1 MKPKSGTGYMRRIF
15 FINFGGTPYCVTLHT
30 TCLAISFLWMHYCMM
45 CQVHTPDVLMKCVFI
60 TEKFFSL
67 CFHTSTPL
75 TSYVELDLVHF
86 SFLPWVDLG
95 AKWQPINMWEWFCSL
110 GVVVQ
115 QPTERFYRTSLW
127 FSVFALSTR
136 VKHQRRELTIF
147 SHNRSLCL
155 FLASGLTL

>member
-1 MKPKSGTGYMRRIF
+1 MRRIF
-15 FINFGGTPYCVTLHT
+15 FINCGGTPYCVTLYT
-30 TCLAISFLWMHYCMM
+30 TCMSISLFLFLWMHYDM
-45 CQVHTPDVLMKCVFI
+45 CLDACATCSHEMCICYGKVRS
-60 TEKFFSL
+60 FFPL
-67 CFHTSTPL
+67 CFHSSTPL
-75 TSYVELDLVHF
+75 TFPIELDIAHF
-86 SFLPWVDLG
+86 SLLPWVDLG

-115 QPTERFYRTSLW
+115 QPTERFYHTSLW

-147 SHNRSLCL
+147 SRNHSLCL